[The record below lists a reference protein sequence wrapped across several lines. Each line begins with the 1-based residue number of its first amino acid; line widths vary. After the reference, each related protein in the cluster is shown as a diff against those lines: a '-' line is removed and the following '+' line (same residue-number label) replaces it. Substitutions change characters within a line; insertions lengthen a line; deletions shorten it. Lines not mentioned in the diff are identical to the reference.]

1 MPISKMSARGKNRV
15 EHEFP
20 SSVSLVRMG
29 SRVATREG
37 KEGQIWGRRGV
48 TMYQAESS
56 RLLLVKS
63 GENGFPRAEEVYLG
77 KMR

>member
-37 KEGQIWGRRGV
+37 KEGQIWGRRGGNNV
-48 TMYQAESS
+48 SS
-56 RLLLVKS
+56 RKQQVTFSK
-63 GENGFPRAEEVYLG
+63 EWG
-77 KMR
+77 KWFS